1 MDYKFCPE
9 CGQKLAKDARF
20 CPNCGTKQPDIEI
33 NEQASPAPDAKPSS
47 SVQAPDSSSAQA
59 SSTNEQPVTAQPHLE
74 DIKVQPSPEMLARM
88 GMPASEKKASNSAT
102 ASADS
107 SQPEVGQQAESEQSV
122 HQASAQ
128 AASDHASQ
136 QQFYQQAGQN
146 QNQSRNNQ
154 QEQFYQQGQQQ
165 GGPQPSPNQY
175 QQSYQQG
182 WRPYNETGQPSLMN
196 SFSLWMHSLGQTN
209 KCMGRADYWWG
220 YLAFL
225 LLYWCAELLVF
236 IVAALLLTVD
246 QDLGTYV
253 AGILGTLVVAF
264 SAYVSIVTMVQRLHD
279 TGHSG
284 WNWLWC
290 LTGIGGI
297 YVLFLLCQPTN
308 WNEQRWVRVN
318 G

>member
-1 MDYKFCPE
+1 
-9 CGQKLAKDARF
+9 
-20 CPNCGTKQPDIEI
+20 
-33 NEQASPAPDAKPSS
+33 
-47 SVQAPDSSSAQA
+47 
-59 SSTNEQPVTAQPHLE
+59 
-74 DIKVQPSPEMLARM
+74 M
-88 GMPASEKKASNSAT
+88 GMPASEKKTPNSAT
-102 ASADS
+102 ADESAAS
-107 SQPEVGQQAESEQSV
+107 VQPEVGQQAESE
-122 HQASAQ
+122 
-128 AASDHASQ
+128 
-136 QQFYQQAGQN
+136 QAGQN

-165 GGPQPSPNQY
+165 GGPQPSANQY

-253 AGILGTLVVAF
+253 AGILGTVVVVF

-308 WNEQRWVRVN
+308 WNDQRWVRVN

>member
-20 CPNCGTKQPDIEI
+20 CPNCGTKQPDMNIGS
-33 NEQASPAPDAKPSS
+33 QAASTAP
-47 SVQAPDSSSAQA
+47 A
-59 SSTNEQPVTAQPHLE
+59 SSTPAGSITPVSPLSEPATTPKPRPIIDQSRSSRKPL
-74 DIKVQPSPEMLARM
+74 VQM
-88 GMPASEKKASNSAT
+88 GMPASDDLVSSSS
-102 ASADS
+102 ASAENSTSGQADAS
-107 SQPEVGQQAESEQSV
+107 QQAAAARMAEQ
-122 HQASAQ
+122 QSAQ
-128 AASDHASQ
+128 AEEHAQ
-136 QQFYQQAGQN
+136 AKQEQFYQQSHQQDQTGAG
-146 QNQSRNNQ
+146 Q
-154 QEQFYQQGQQQ
+154 QEQFYQQAGRRQQE
-165 GGPQPSPNQY
+165 GGPQPSANQ
-175 QQSYQQG
+175 YQQG

-220 YLAFL
+220 YLAYYIIICVIEVL
-225 LLYWCAELLVF
+225 LWIVTSMLLAVDEELGMYLGGLLW
-236 IVAALLLTVD
+236 IVLAIFCV
-246 QDLGTYV
+246 
-253 AGILGTLVVAF
+253 
-264 SAYVSIVTMVQRLHD
+264 YVSLVTIVQRLHD